1 MLGAGRE
8 GSVYEADSARNKL
21 ELTTEKEKQE
31 YFRKKLG
38 LSLLGASPL
47 MTQYQVTEL
56 CKKFFDYGIEYAEK
70 KQQN

>member
-1 MLGAGRE
+1 M
-8 GSVYEADSARNKL
+8 V
-21 ELTTEKEKQE
+21 TTEKEKQE

-56 CKKFFDYGIEYAEK
+56 CKKFFDYGMEHAQKGQETISEK
-70 KQQN
+70 K